1 MPERAHQDRDCQ
13 TAAIAL
19 GYTTHLAHTQDMTA
33 AALNHLS
40 TAFAHAQHA
49 PTVAAWLASIQATI
63 CADSGDH
70 TTAAQALDCAQQR
83 PVSQVRSRCHSST
96 TASLTCSLP
105 PATFTSK
112 PATRMQR
119 EPRSSPRLIN
129 FQLRPAVAA
138 SSRSLPSPQQSC
150 ARVISPTPAA
160 TPSPPPTFSTAP
172 LT

>member
-63 CADSGDH
+63 CLTDG
-70 TTAAQALDCAQQR
+70 
-83 PVSQVRSRCHSST
+83 
-96 TASLTCSLP
+96 SLLGTVERLGGGGVIAGIGTLP